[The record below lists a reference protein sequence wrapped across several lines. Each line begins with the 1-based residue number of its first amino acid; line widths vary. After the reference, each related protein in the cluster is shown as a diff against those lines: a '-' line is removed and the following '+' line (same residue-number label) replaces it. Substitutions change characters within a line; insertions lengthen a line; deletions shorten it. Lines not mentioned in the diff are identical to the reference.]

1 MLDSDI
7 NETGLRKGMPIE
19 KGQVPSTIPPVRSDE
34 ADRKNNSSKTLDVKK
49 E

>member
-7 NETGLRKGMPIE
+7 NKTGLRKGQTID
-19 KGQVPSTIPPVRSDE
+19 GQVPPTTPPVRSGE
-34 ADRKNNSSKTLDVKK
+34 TSKKNSSSKTSDVKK

>member
-7 NETGLRKGMPIE
+7 NKTGLRKGQTIDR
-19 KGQVPSTIPPVRSDE
+19 QVPPTTPPVRSDE
-34 ADRKNNSSKTLDVKK
+34 ADRKNSSSKTLDVKK